1 MLENSRAHFSKS
13 LFWYWSSWSVYHQE
27 SFSKRDCSNH
37 ENCNIKFPLN
47 TFSNQITICQ
57 ISFEI
62 YTSFTSNSS
71 SKQIQFGCLPFLF
84 SFFSWKTINKQGIID
99 KIRPEIHIV
108 RRNIVELETW
118 LRQEAATTGVL
129 WKRCSWK
136 FCKIHRKAPLPES
149 FFKWS
154 CRAQPLFLL
163 RKSFK
168 RLEVG
173 EAISIQETSN

>member
-1 MLENSRAHFSKS
+1 MLENARAHFSKS

-118 LRQEAATTGVL
+118 LRQKQLLQVFYEKDVL
-129 WKRCSWK
+129 
-136 FCKIHRKAPLPES
+136 ES
-149 FFKWS
+149 FAKFTGKHLCQS
-154 CRAQPLFLL
+154 LFLSEVAGLSHCFCWENHL
-163 RKSFK
+163 RDWK
-168 RLEVG
+168 
-173 EAISIQETSN
+173 